1 MAINKVVYDG
11 TTLIDLSSDTL
22 SSADQLAQGIVA
34 HDRTG
39 AVITG
44 TGGTPAVVVT
54 EEPDTGGGIVKN
66 ITALDISDTTAVASD
81 VAQGKY
87 FYTADGTKT
96 AGTASGG
103 GGLEYETGTW
113 TPTEDVANPTINF
126 ADSHTNPPISI
137 IFYDATGT
145 EDFTGNSDWVFAW
158 SDFSQVGGVP
168 ISISSTANGYAK
180 ASLTVRTTSTT
191 SFSSWQYDV
200 RTPYSDTSASSNY
213 QYRYWVTASRFCPF
227 ANQSSRYCRV
237 GRTYKWIAVWA
248 PTT

>member
-1 MAINKVVYDG
+1 MPNPYNNKIQLADG
-11 TTLIDLSSDTL
+11 TVLLDLSSDTL

-87 FYTADGTKT
+87 FYTSSGVKT

-103 GGLEYETGTW
+103 GGGLEYEEGTVTLASQGNTMTVTFSNSHSVAPIFFMISENSGAKPSAGTGTN
-113 TPTEDVANPTINF
+113 VYSYVYANWDDCFGNPIYAT
-126 ADSHTNPPISI
+126 DS
-137 IFYDATGT
+137 DATSGLAYESYKALNGT
-145 EDFTGNSDWVFAW
+145 NFTRRYLTAENL
-158 SDFSQVGGVP
+158 P
-168 ISISSTANGYAK
+168 STEI
-180 ASLTVRTTSTT
+180 
-191 SFSSWQYDV
+191 
-200 RTPYSDTSASSNY
+200 
-213 QYRYWVTASRFCPF
+213 TASGVSLNRSAERMSWL
-227 ANQSSRYCRV
+227 ANV
-237 GRTYKWIAVWA
+237 PYKWIAVWA

>member
-1 MAINKVVYDG
+1 MATNPYVNKVVYDG
-11 TTLIDLSSDTL
+11 TTIIDLSNDTL

-66 ITALDISDTTAVASD
+66 ITALNISDTTAVASD

-87 FYTADGTKT
+87 FYTSSGVKT

-103 GGLEYETGTW
+103 GGGLVYEEGTFTPSEDTTGVYISFTN
-113 TPTEDVANPTINF
+113 T
-126 ADSHTNPPISI
+126 HTDRPLFVSM
-137 IFYDATGT
+137 YDTG
-145 EDFTGNSDWVFAW
+145 
-158 SDFSQVGGVP
+158 DFSVLSTKSLYYHIIDNFVGLTGSPLYSGIYGRHIVGYRN
-168 ISISSTANGYAK
+168 SNGAVASSTVTYTNE
-180 ASLTVRTTSTT
+180 TTYEYYLDPSQ
-191 SFSSWQYDV
+191 FRACDG
-200 RTPYSDTSASSNY
+200 SNY
-213 QYRYWVTASRFCPF
+213 LRA
-227 ANQSSRYCRV
+227 
-237 GRTYKWIAVWA
+237 GHTYKWIAVWA